1 MAPQVF
7 SFIGQED
14 TEKFKS
20 RGTRRKIRSH
30 IASTQHRNNRL
41 AAEGPKQAKFRANL
55 SISDF
60 PQAAP
65 ARSKR
70 ATAPKNDR
78 KVRSPQIK
86 ATRRHQQRKRNPSSS
101 TPRKGSRAPA
111 SPHRER
117 TKNASSTDRTMFLI
131 RQSDLTSQANAAA
144 HQVPFE
150 PWFDW
155 LTSYWYERTMPRST
169 SLLKTNMQ
177 QIQLYTTWSR
187 RMEFSEPALYYMS
200 LLLATGIPVA
210 NGSFPLVKA
219 LWLRGKTIRAIN
231 DALDDPHRATSNAL
245 IVAMG
250 QLALHEHI
258 YGDRA
263 LAHRGHRRAQ
273 QKMIQLRGGIL
284 KCNLPYFTLQVMIWY
299 DKLMAAEAGNAA
311 YFEYL
316 PALLQEVHSYSD
328 AEAIN
333 VTNTSSPARSKH
345 PGYGVPD
352 ENDEGAKIGERLE
365 RHSPPP
371 GEHD

>member
-14 TEKFKS
+14 AAKFKS

-60 PQAAP
+60 QQSAP

-78 KVRSPQIK
+78 KVQLPQIK
-86 ATRRHQQRKRNPSSS
+86 ATQRRQQHKRNLSSS
-101 TPRKGSRAPA
+101 TPRRGSRGLS
-111 SPHRER
+111 SPGRER
-117 TKNASSTDRTMFLI
+117 AKNASSKDHTMFLI

-144 HQVPFE
+144 HPVPFE

-219 LWLRGKTIRAIN
+219 LWLRGKTIQAIN
-231 DALDDPHRATSNAL
+231 DALNDPQRATSNAL

-263 LAHRGHRRAQ
+263 LAHRGHRLAQ

-284 KCNLPYFTLQVMIWY
+284 ECKLPYFTLQVMIWY

-316 PALLQEVHSYSD
+316 PALMKQVHSYSD

-333 VTNTSSPARSKH
+333 VTNTSSPARSNH

-352 ENDEGAKIGERLE
+352 ENDEGAKIGERLQ

-371 GEHD
+371 QEHD